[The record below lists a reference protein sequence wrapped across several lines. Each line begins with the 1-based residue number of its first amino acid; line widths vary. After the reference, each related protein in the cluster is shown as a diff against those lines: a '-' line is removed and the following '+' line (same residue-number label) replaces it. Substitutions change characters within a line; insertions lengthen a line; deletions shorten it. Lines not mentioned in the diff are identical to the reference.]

1 MIIESVVALFMH
13 IGGVLK
19 EHVPY
24 DKTSICLKTKRV
36 IERSTS
42 ENVTM
47 SCKKVKAKTEI
58 DETSGKKRIITII
71 E

>member
-19 EHVPY
+19 ENVPY
-24 DKTSICLKTKRV
+24 DKTSLCLKNKRV
-36 IERSTS
+36 IERSVS
-42 ENVTM
+42 GNVTI
-47 SCKKVKAKTEI
+47 SCKKIKAKTEI
-58 DETSGKKRIITII
+58 DKISGKKRIIKII